1 MKVFV
6 EGGQLFDG
14 EETPAEEEIGKLE
27 KVRQE
32 GDKPAEPGEGR
43 EGPAIL
49 EEKENDQNR
58 GGEIGQKFLKKSGP
72 AAFDLLG

>member
-6 EGGQLFDG
+6 EGGQLFNG
-14 EETPAEEEIGKLE
+14 EEAPAEEKIGELE

-43 EGPAIL
+43 EGPAKL
-49 EEKENDQNR
+49 EEKENDQ
-58 GGEIGQKFLKKSGP
+58 
-72 AAFDLLG
+72 D

>member
-49 EEKENDQNR
+49 EEKEND
-58 GGEIGQKFLKKSGP
+58 K
-72 AAFDLLG
+72 D

>member
-32 GDKPAEPGEGR
+32 GDIYWPGELMN
-43 EGPAIL
+43 P
-49 EEKENDQNR
+49 
-58 GGEIGQKFLKKSGP
+58 
-72 AAFDLLG
+72 

>member
-1 MKVFV
+1 MKVPV
-6 EGGQLFDG
+6 DGGQLFDG
-14 EETPAEEEIGKLE
+14 EEAPAEEKVGELE

-49 EEKENDQNR
+49 EEKEND
-58 GGEIGQKFLKKSGP
+58 K
-72 AAFDLLG
+72 D